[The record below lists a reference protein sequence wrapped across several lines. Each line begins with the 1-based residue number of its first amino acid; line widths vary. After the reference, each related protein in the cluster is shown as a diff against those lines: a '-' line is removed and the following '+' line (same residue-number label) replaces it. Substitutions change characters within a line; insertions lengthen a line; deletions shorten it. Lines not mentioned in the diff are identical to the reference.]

1 MQDLAVYVKKGLP
14 FAQDQSLENSVDLYK
29 YFALA
34 LLHSVFYFFLF
45 YQSPSSLYPIFY
57 FISSNR
63 QVELIDLTNSVI
75 ISNDLVLFQM
85 TLLKWL
91 TFLFG
96 YLTVTLT
103 VLLFWIYFFLL
114 TLVFVLQR
122 LSLHSKILT
131 MLLPQFPVTFKQ
143 TQNGTGPFHHIAFH
157 YSSDDWVK
165 RDVPCSVLLLLLVNF
180 MCGSCCNLW
189 IDPSLKVSGQSSLI
203 PMVFSCLCCCQFIE
217 ITFFVFTNRINLL
230 NLK

>member
-1 MQDLAVYVKKGLP
+1 MKKGLP
-14 FAQDQSLENSVDLYK
+14 FAQDQSLENSVDLYT

-45 YQSPSSLYPIFY
+45 YQSPYSLYPIFY

-75 ISNDLVLFQM
+75 ISNDLILFQM

-122 LSLHSKILT
+122 LSIHSKILT

-157 YSSDDWVK
+157 YSSADWVK

-189 IDPSLKVSGQSSLI
+189 IDPSLKVLGQSSLI
-203 PMVFSCLCCCQFIE
+203 PMVFSCLCCCHSS
-217 ITFFVFTNRINLL
+217 
-230 NLK
+230 